1 MAEQPQVIIEAATP
15 IEKKFGSRSDIN
27 LRSAFSNSPLFNGD
41 LTDNERKTTYQ
52 DLALN
57 GEVHGGNGLNS
68 FSRDYKGTT
77 QIPVPNLNNVESGGG
92 GLPSSPYTPNL
103 ASPGPGSL
111 SAADQPEFNGN
122 IPDPENNIEFGSGLG
137 GLVSPDV
144 TSQKIANTKIGD
156 YISGRSFLGSG
167 G

>member
-1 MAEQPQVIIEAATP
+1 MAEQPHIIVEAATP
-15 IEKKFGSRSDIN
+15 IDKKFGTRNDGN
-27 LRSAFSNSPLFNGD
+27 LRSAFPSSPLFNGD
-41 LTDNERKTTYQ
+41 LTDKERKESYE

-68 FSRDYKGTT
+68 FSRDYTGNT
-77 QIPVPNLNNVESGGG
+77 QDPVPNLEDVETGGG

-111 SAADQPEFNGN
+111 SATDQPEFNGTL
-122 IPDPENNIEFGSGLG
+122 PDPENSVEFGSGLG

-144 TSQKIANTKIGD
+144 TSQKISETKIGD